1 MGAGFS
7 GFVAEKEAPLSPS
20 LGDIPESC
28 VALVLNY
35 LDAPEICNL
44 GRVNRVFR
52 QASSTDFV
60 WESKLPENYQSLVK
74 KLFNQNPDNLPKRH
88 IYSILCRPIRFDA
101 GTKEVWMEKRSGE
114 ICVSISWKGLK
125 ITGIDDRRYWNH
137 IPTDESRRE
146 FGSNSEKNKKE
157 EEEEEEEEK
166 EEEEGAE
173 EVDWRGQQNGVDAA
187 AEAAAGGGRGGGEA
201 AMQRSA
207 DKRRVADELRR
218 RRR

>member
-35 LDAPEICNL
+35 LDAPEICKL

-88 IYSILCRPIRFDA
+88 IYSKLCRPIRFDA

-137 IPTDESRRE
+137 IPTDESRLDQNSLTILFFSFFPFFL
-146 FGSNSEKNKKE
+146 FGL
-157 EEEEEEEEK
+157 
-166 EEEEGAE
+166 GLGF
-173 EVDWRGQQNGVDAA
+173 V
-187 AEAAAGGGRGGGEA
+187 
-201 AMQRSA
+201 
-207 DKRRVADELRR
+207 RRLWLAHIGLG
-218 RRR
+218 